1 MNIVSRSRAAPW
13 IVAIC
18 CGPLLLASPP
28 PADAPNEERVRLPL
42 TVENVWFRSQKGKSP
57 VRLFNTKGD
66 LTIREDGMAFHT
78 NKQSVEIPLE
88 RIQVISY
95 GKTRGDVDTEWTL
108 LGIGDERLETVLAIR
123 DGNKLGYGQRSWE
136 IYRTIR
142 RALRSLGAAQYAM
155 PEGFKVFD
163 DFDLHFT
170 IGIPT
175 EWHSYIESVVII
187 GHRASQGTVVFSEEP
202 LRREVGAAAGQRSRQ
217 KTDEAALVR
226 ALSGAAPAFFVERLA
241 AGRGMTCDQVSDKA
255 RRRVLEQAAAGEL
268 FHGGGKFVALPTV
281 TPIVVDRCKGLRLR
295 GRVADRVGVTTEVDL
310 HGVVQG
316 DTLYVFGL
324 RAIPERYDE
333 YRKVLEAAL
342 DTVTLSVAR

>member
-1 MNIVSRSRAAPW
+1 MRVASRLRPALG
-13 IVAIC
+13 ILAIC
-18 CGPLLLASPP
+18 GGSLLLAAPP
-28 PADAPNEERVRLPL
+28 PSDASNEEHVRLPL
-42 TVENVWFRSQKGKSP
+42 TLEKVWFRSQKGKSP
-57 VRLFNTKGD
+57 IRLFNTKDD

-78 NKQSVEIPLE
+78 DKESVEIPLE
-88 RIQVISY
+88 RIRVVSY

-123 DGNKLGYGQRSWE
+123 DGSKLGYGQRSWE

-142 RALRSLGAAQYAM
+142 RALRSLRAAQYAM
-155 PEGFKVFD
+155 PEGFEVFD

-175 EWHSYIESVVII
+175 GWHSYIDSVVIV
-187 GHRASQGTVVFSEEP
+187 GNRASQGTVVFSEEP
-202 LRREVGAAAGQRSRQ
+202 LRRDVAAAGERSRP
-217 KTDEAALVR
+217 KTDEAALAR
-226 ALSGAAPAFFVERLA
+226 ALSGETPAFFVERLA

-295 GRVADRVGVTTEVDL
+295 GRVADHEGVTTEVDL

-316 DTLYVFGL
+316 ETLYVFGL

-333 YRKVLEAAL
+333 YRKVLEGAL

>member
-1 MNIVSRSRAAPW
+1 MSVTSGLRTALW

-18 CGPLLLASPP
+18 SGPLPLA
-28 PADAPNEERVRLPL
+28 PAPLAAGPDEEAVRLPL
-42 TVENVWFRSQKGKSP
+42 TLEKVWFRSQKGKSP
-57 VRLFNTKGD
+57 IRLFNTKGD

-78 NKQSVEIPLE
+78 SKASVEIPLE
-88 RIQVISY
+88 RIRVVSY

-108 LGIGDERLETVLAIR
+108 LGIGDESLETILAIR
-123 DGNKLGYGQRSWE
+123 DGSKLGYGQRSWE

-155 PEGFKVFD
+155 PEGFTVFD

-170 IGIPT
+170 IGIPAG
-175 EWHSYIESVVII
+175 WHSYVDSVVIV
-187 GHRASQGTVVFSEEP
+187 GNRASQGTVVFSEET
-202 LRREVGAAAGQRSRQ
+202 LRQNVVGDGGRRRP
-217 KTDEAALVR
+217 KTDEAALAR

-241 AGRGMTCDQVSDKA
+241 AGRGMTCEQVSDKA

-268 FHGGGKFVALPTV
+268 FHGGGQFVALPTV

-295 GRVADRVGVTTEVDL
+295 GRVADRDGVTTEVDL

-324 RAIPERYDE
+324 RAIPERYYE